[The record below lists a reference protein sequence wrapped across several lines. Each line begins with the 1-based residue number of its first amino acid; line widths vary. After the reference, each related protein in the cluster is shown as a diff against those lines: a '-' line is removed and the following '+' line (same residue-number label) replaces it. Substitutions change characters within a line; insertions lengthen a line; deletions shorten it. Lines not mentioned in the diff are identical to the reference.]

1 MRILSIL
8 LIVLCGV
15 SAAAAE
21 DVIVYTCYQGFNSRV
36 YIMDMSGTVLDWFE
50 YSNYRLC
57 DLELVN
63 GEVHIVDAFA
73 PRSFILDLETGD
85 LQLIID
91 DWSLF
96 YFYDIAYDGSFL
108 YVTEWDM
115 NRYLPDGTKD
125 SSTGY
130 NGTIF
135 GSTFCNNRLYTL
147 TEDTLIQ
154 CWDISGWP
162 DMVLDEGGS
171 ITPPTPYC
179 RGLSFDG
186 DNFWT
191 AESKEDQLGSII
203 CFDSTGAIVTQITEP
218 SYRGWSACIASYDP
232 QNLHP
237 HTWAAIKSI
246 CSASCPFTILPK
258 LQLL

>member
-1 MRILSIL
+1 MAMVVNRFDVY
-8 LIVLCGV
+8 LI
-15 SAAAAE
+15 
-21 DVIVYTCYQGFNSRV
+21 N
-36 YIMDMSGTVLDWFE
+36 
-50 YSNYRLC
+50 
-57 DLELVN
+57 
-63 GEVHIVDAFA
+63 
-73 PRSFILDLETGD
+73 LDLETGD

-91 DWSLF
+91 DWSL
-96 YFYDIAYDGSFL
+96 YCFYDIAYDGSFL

-130 NGTIF
+130 NGSIF
-135 GSTFCNNRLYTL
+135 GSTFCNNRLY
-147 TEDTLIQ
+147 TLIQ

-191 AESKEDQLGSII
+191 AERKEDQLGSII
-203 CFDSTGAIVTQITEP
+203 CFDSTGAIVTQITDTLLPWLERVHCLIRPPEP
-218 SYRGWSACIASYDP
+218 ASSHLGRD
-232 QNLHP
+232 QEHL
-237 HTWAAIKSI
+237 
-246 CSASCPFTILPK
+246 
-258 LQLL
+258 

>member
-8 LIVLCGV
+8 LVAICGLT
-15 SAAAAE
+15 AAIAD
-21 DVIVYTCYQGFNSRV
+21 DVIVYTCYQYFNSRV
-36 YIMDMSGTVLDWFE
+36 YIMDMNGTVLDWFE
-50 YSNYRLC
+50 YNNYRLC

-63 GEVHIVDAFA
+63 DEVHVVDAFA

-115 NRYLPDGTKD
+115 NRYMPDGTKD

-130 NGTIF
+130 DGTIL
-135 GSTFCNNRLYTL
+135 GSTFCYDRLYTL

-162 DMVLDEGGS
+162 TMVLDEPGT
-171 ITPPTPYC
+171 ITPPTEYC

-186 DNFWT
+186 ENFWT
-191 AESKEDQLGSII
+191 AESKEGQLGSII
-203 CFDSTGAIVTQITEP
+203 CFDQTGAVITQIAEP
-218 SYRGWSACIASYDP
+218 AFQGWSACIAPFTP
-232 QNLHP
+232 QHLHR
-237 HTWAAIKSI
+237 HTWTAIKSI
-246 CSASCPFTILPK
+246 CGEPISN
-258 LQLL
+258 